1 MGEMKDLENQG
12 MFLFISKICLL
23 FLIEVKLQTNLSLI
37 HWADMRGLL
46 LLSSI
51 GGRINQLC
59 VTILGN
65 NSKDLLLFNH
75 CLKDIF
81 MLVQLLLLC
90 VVQCLAVGE
99 REKVFV

>member
-23 FLIEVKLQTNLSLI
+23 IEVKLQTNLSLI
-37 HWADMRGLL
+37 HWADMRGWLL
-46 LLSSI
+46 FSI